1 MAKTGMN
8 DLLKKRMTAS
18 QQASELRTSDEA
30 YEKLFR
36 EAPPPGGVQ
45 IRFLPLDSLV
55 PFFTADI
62 GFRPYAPAQLQA
74 FAEQLNEEGLLVRII
89 VRPMAQE
96 DSYEILAGHNRVN
109 AAKLA
114 GWTEIPAEI
123 VEADDAR
130 AVVIATSTNLIQRQ
144 NLSLVERGKAYKALL
159 DAKNRHGQWY
169 IDQDN
174 ETFGDNRQKFQE
186 ERKEEYLER
195 GRQRYNARKLVAEFF
210 GVTEYEIR
218 KSIKLTLLL
227 PQLQEILETAPK
239 QLNLACADLMADYD
253 MTSQEA
259 FIEMCSIEG
268 YQINKATMQYIVR
281 KCPPPTADRQAV
293 YAAWREA
300 RDTAEKRMIA
310 PPKKISFN
318 RKLFAPYLD
327 GLGSDKEIE
336 ALFLEFLR
344 ERRKQRIMD
353 ESERRGAGV

>member
-18 QQASELRTSDEA
+18 QQASELQTSDEA

-36 EAPPPGGVQ
+36 EAPPSGGIQ
-45 IRFLPLDSLV
+45 IRSLPLDMLV

-62 GFRPYAPAQLQA
+62 GFRPYSPAQLQA

-96 DSYEILAGHNRVN
+96 DKYEILAGHNRAN
-109 AAKLA
+109 AARLA

-130 AVVIATSTNLIQRQ
+130 AIVIATSTNLIQRQ
-144 NLSLVERGKAYKALL
+144 NLSIVERGKAYRALL
-159 DAKNRHGQWY
+159 DAKNRNGQRNAWVK
-169 IDQDN
+169 
-174 ETFGDNRQKFQE
+174 ETFGENRQRLAE
-186 ERKEEYLER
+186 EAETETFGES
-195 GRQRYNARKLVAEFF
+195 RQRYNARKLVAEFF

-227 PQLQEILETAPK
+227 PQLQEILETTPK
-239 QLNLACADLMADYD
+239 QLNLACADLIADYD
-253 MTSQEA
+253 MASQEA

-293 YAAWREA
+293 YAVWREA
-300 RDTAEKRMIA
+300 RDTAEKRMMA

-318 RKLFAPYLD
+318 RKRFAPYLD

-336 ALFLEFLR
+336 ALFLEFLQ
-344 ERRKQRIMD
+344 ERRRQRIMD
-353 ESERRGAGV
+353 ERERKGVDV